1 MQHQITKSSLPT
13 RHFLRARTKQ
23 LANRRASTAYFL
35 WKRILDVCLV
45 LLALPVIIPL
55 VIIIAICI
63 KLDSKGPVFFSQK
76 RVGSKLVEG
85 NQGITWEQQD
95 FMLLKFRTMIP
106 DAPSDIHQSFVKAY
120 IAGDEAEMA
129 RIQNGSSAGRRNSYK
144 LERDPRITQ
153 IGYWL
158 RKTSLD
164 ELPQFWNILKGDMS
178 LVGPRPA
185 IPYEVDMYEP
195 WHHQRLQTVQGLT
208 GYWQTSGRSSIS
220 FEEMV
225 NLDIDYIQRQS
236 FLLDLKILLLTVP
249 VVVFRK
255 GAE

>member
-1 MQHQITKSSLPT
+1 MQQQVTKSSLPT
-13 RHFLRARTKQ
+13 RPFARSNTSRPTVARART
-23 LANRRASTAYFL
+23 TYFL
-35 WKRILDVCLV
+35 LKRIFDICFV
-45 LLALPVIIPL
+45 LLALPILVPL
-55 VIIIAICI
+55 IALIAICI
-63 KLDSKGPVFFSQK
+63 KLDAKGPVFFSQQRVGAK
-76 RVGSKLVEG
+76 RVSGEKGVS
-85 NQGITWEQQD
+85 WEQKNFD
-95 FMLLKFRTMIP
+95 LLKFRTMTP
-106 DAPSDIHQSFVKAY
+106 NAPSDIHRKFVKAY

-129 RIQNGSSAGRRNSYK
+129 RIQNRSACGKNSYK
-144 LERDPRITQ
+144 LERDPRITR

-164 ELPQFWNILKGDMS
+164 ELPQFLNVLKGDMS
-178 LVGPRPA
+178 LVGPRPP
-185 IPYEVDMYEP
+185 IPYEVDMYES

-225 NLDIDYIQRQS
+225 NLDIDYIQQQS
-236 FLLDLKILLLTVP
+236 LWLDFKILLLTFP

>member
-1 MQHQITKSSLPT
+1 MQHQITKPSLPT

-23 LANRRASTAYFL
+23 IVNRRASTAYFL
-35 WKRILDVCLV
+35 WKRIFDVCLV
-45 LLALPVIIPL
+45 LLALPVIIPV

-76 RVGSKLVEG
+76 RVGAKLVEG
-85 NQGITWEQQD
+85 SQGFTWEQQD

-106 DAPSDIHQSFVKAY
+106 DAPSDLHQSFVKAY

-129 RIQNGSSAGRRNSYK
+129 RIQRVSSTGGRNSYK
-144 LERDPRITQ
+144 LERDPRITR

-236 FLLDLKILLLTVP
+236 FWMDLKILLLTVP